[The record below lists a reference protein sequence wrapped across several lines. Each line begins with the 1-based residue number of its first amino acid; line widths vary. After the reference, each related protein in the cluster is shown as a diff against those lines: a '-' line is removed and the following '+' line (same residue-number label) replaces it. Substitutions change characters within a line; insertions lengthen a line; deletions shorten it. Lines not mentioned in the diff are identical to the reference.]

1 MNTIRAR
8 LASVVVA
15 LVLILCY
22 PLALNSLGAVFVEL
36 LVLLLNLVLTLLCLS
51 ASAGTVV

>member
-8 LASVVVA
+8 LASVAVA

>member
-1 MNTIRAR
+1 MNAICAR
-8 LASVVVA
+8 LASVAAA

-22 PLALNSLGAVFVEL
+22 PLALNSLSAVFVEL
-36 LVLLLNLVLTLLCLS
+36 LVLFLNLVLALLCLS